1 MSNPIRV
8 AILGQ
13 GRSGRDIHGALL
25 SKLDTFKIV
34 AVNDVDETRRERA
47 VKEYGCQAD
56 EDCLAFLGREDIDLI
71 INALPS
77 HLHAPVTLEYLRNG
91 QDVLTEKP
99 TAATAAEVDQLT
111 LTAKAAGA
119 NLYFFQNLRFA
130 PWFTAAREILDSGV
144 LGRPVQY
151 SFRSNTFARRW
162 DWQTLQCNMAG
173 SLRNTGPHPMDQ
185 AVVLMN
191 TTAMPD
197 IFCHFDRVNTYGD
210 AEDFAKV
217 LMRVPGGP
225 VVDLEISSCDRFP
238 GPSLHVAAQ
247 YGTLKA
253 DANAVT
259 YHYYDPASAP
269 KQVLIREPIQQPDG
283 TPAYC
288 RETLEWIEKTID
300 LKAVN
305 IIGGQPAAGPVETF
319 YNKLYAHIRHG
330 AAFEITAQQVRLQV
344 AIMEECHRQFPMASL
359 DDQTLTIRVGE

>member
-25 SKLDTFKIV
+25 SKLGEYKII
-34 AVNDVDETRRERA
+34 AVSDVDETRRARA
-47 VKEYGCQAD
+47 VEEYKCEAG
-56 EDCLAFLGREDIDLI
+56 EDCLSFLGREDIDLI

-77 HLHAPVTLEYLRNG
+77 HLHAPITLEYLRNG
-91 QDVLTEKP
+91 QNVLTEKP
-99 TAATAAEVDQLT
+99 TAATAEEVDRLT
-111 LTAKAAGA
+111 LTAKSTGAG
-119 NLYFFQNLRFA
+119 LYFFQNLRFA
-130 PWFTAAREILDSGV
+130 TWFTAAREILASGV

-151 SFRSNTFARRW
+151 ALRSSTFARRW

-191 TTAMPD
+191 TAAMPEV
-197 IFCHFDRVNTYGD
+197 FCHFDRVNTFGD

-217 LMRVPGGP
+217 ILRVPGGP
-225 VVDLEISSCDRFP
+225 IVDLEISSCDRFP
-238 GPSLHVAAQ
+238 GPSLHVSAQ

-253 DANAVT
+253 DAQAVT

-288 RETLEWIEKTID
+288 RETLAWTEKSID
-300 LKAVN
+300 MKAVS
-305 IIGGQPAAGPVETF
+305 IIGGQPAAGPVEMF
-319 YNKLYAHIRHG
+319 YKKLHAHIRHG
-330 AAFEITAQQVRLQV
+330 AAFEITAEQVRLQV
-344 AIMEECHRQFPMASL
+344 AIMEECHRQFPQATL
-359 DDQTLTIRVGE
+359 DEETLTIRLGE